1 MKLRANIA
9 AFAVAGTAAALSG
22 TAAFLLPAAAG
33 ASTATHT
40 LKFTSV
46 QQATVRFSKTVGA
59 SQDKDVKNGTLMGY
73 DMLRFVFNP
82 KTNTASIGVALDTKD
97 GFLYGVLR
105 ESGGAVTHGK
115 VTGGTGKY
123 AGATGTITARSNN
136 AATRTAV
143 TITYHT

>member
-1 MKLRANIA
+1 MKPRANIA
-9 AFAVAGTAAALSG
+9 PLAVAGAAAVLSG

-33 ASTATHT
+33 ANTATHT

-46 QQATVRFSKTVGA
+46 RQATAKFSKTVGA
-59 SQDKDVKNGTLMGY
+59 AQDKDVKNGTVIGY
-73 DMLRFVFNP
+73 DMLRFAFNP

-136 AATRTAV
+136 AATRSAV